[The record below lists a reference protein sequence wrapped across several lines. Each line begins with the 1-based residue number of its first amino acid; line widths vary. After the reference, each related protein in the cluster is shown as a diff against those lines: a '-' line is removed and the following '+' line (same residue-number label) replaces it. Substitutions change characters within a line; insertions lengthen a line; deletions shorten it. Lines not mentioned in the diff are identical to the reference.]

1 MITQERNMEE
11 TYYGVRVSAHCRPK
25 IHREHN
31 NRTMSVVGAEKHI
44 DHNGM
49 HENILDMGDM
59 YECYEKIFGQAV
71 TKYNKTQKRKDR
83 RIENYLDTIL
93 NDKRSG
99 KHKNIKVNGSRKA
112 AYEFIFKL
120 GNRE

>member
-1 MITQERNMEE
+1 
-11 TYYGVRVSAHCRPK
+11 
-25 IHREHN
+25 
-31 NRTMSVVGAEKHI
+31 
-44 DHNGM
+44 
-49 HENILDMGDM
+49 M

-71 TKYNKTQKRKDR
+71 TDYNKAQKRKDR

-99 KHKNIKVNGSRKA
+99 KHKNIKVNGKRKA

-120 GNRE
+120 GNRDNQCDEEKAIRVLKLFTEKVLPKKYPNIAPINPFHNDEFSIDSKNYEKNILTSY